1 MQWTPRGYQKE
12 GVGRRRGLSDIIIS
26 TDNMGGSQGRQYSV
40 EDTVTLQ
47 HLTTRMDSD
56 CNEAWGGLDNR
67 GDAVTTML
75 LM

>member
-56 CNEAWGGLDNR
+56 CNEAWGDPTIWVTV
-67 GDAVTTML
+67 ATTMPL
-75 LM
+75 I